1 MIESRPWKAITLSLV
16 ACAVLAGC
24 GGGGGSDSSSSSGP
38 GVSVTVPPTP
48 TVFLMV
54 GGNVSGLSGTVVL
67 QNNGAD
73 ALTMSADG
81 RFAFPTKIP
90 ANAGYAVT
98 VVTQPAGQNCTV
110 ANGSGNLT
118 GDPFLSIPPSD
129 VSNVKITCAPYSATT
144 LALFAGNFGGPGTVD
159 GPSAAAQFFIPQ
171 GVIADK
177 AGNVYVADSGNRA
190 IRKIDPTGAV
200 STLAGVPRLYGS
212 ADGLGAAARFSD
224 PVGMATDAAGNLYI
238 ADSGNVTL
246 SVVGSTVPIGSIRKV
261 TPAGLVTTLAE
272 LSGTN
277 PGPLFGIAV
286 DSKKNVYVADSGSC
300 VIRKLTPAGRLL
312 LFAGMVGICGSA
324 DGTGAAARFDWPN
337 ALAIDGMDNI
347 YVTDSNNRTIRKIT
361 PAGVV
366 STLAGT
372 PGNFGTFDG
381 IGPLAQFSDPVG
393 IGVDSLGNL
402 YVSDWQFLIGTAYA
416 IRKIT
421 PTGSVSTLAVLPYG
435 LVTEEWPIVDT
446 NRAIGY
452 TMGVT
457 VDGAGNV
464 YVADASHSVIRKI
477 TPQGVVSLFAGTEYA
492 PGSADGTGSAAQFQ
506 GLLDKIAAD
515 NLGNLYVADGGNNT
529 IRKITP
535 SGVVS
540 TFAGTAGT
548 TGSVD
553 GTGAAAQFNYP
564 SAVATDAAGNVYVAD
579 LGNRTIRKIT
589 PAGVV
594 STLAGTAGTNG
605 SADGTGPAAQFN
617 YPNGVATDNAGNV
630 YVADSFACTVR
641 KITPAGLVSTFAGTA
656 GSCSHA
662 DGVGAAA
669 RFESPSDVA
678 TDNAGNVYV
687 ADQSIRVITP
697 AGVVSTL
704 AGSRNSPGASVA
716 DGPLGTAIFGFA
728 TALTVDGGGN
738 VYLADWWNNIVRKI
752 SAAGVVS
759 TVAGVL
765 GQTGFQPGTAPGVI
779 AFPTGVAV
787 SGNSL
792 YILTSNGVAVLQGI

>member
-1 MIESRPWKAITLSLV
+1 MNENRLWKAVTLGFV
-16 ACAVLAGC
+16 ACAMLADC
-24 GGGGGSDSSSSSGP
+24 GGGSGSSSSIGT
-38 GVSVTVPPTP
+38 GDSVTVPPAP

-81 RFAFPTKIP
+81 RFTFPTKIP

-98 VVTQPAGQNCTV
+98 VLTQSTGQNCTV
-110 ANGSGNLT
+110 ANGSGTLS
-118 GDPFLSIPPSD
+118 GDPFLRIPPSD
-129 VSNVKITCAPYSATT
+129 VTNVKITCAPYTATT
-144 LALFAGNFGGPGTVD
+144 LALFAGNMGGPGTVD
-159 GPSAAAQFFIPQ
+159 GPSAVAQFFIPQ

-177 AGNVYVADSGNRA
+177 AGNVYVADTGNRT
-190 IRKIDPTGAV
+190 IRRIDPTGTV
-200 STLAGVPRLYGS
+200 STFAGMPQAYGS
-212 ADGLGAAARFSD
+212 ADGPGGAARFGN

-238 ADSGNVTL
+238 ADSGNVAL
-246 SVVGSTVPIGSIRKV
+246 SIVGSTVPIGGIRKV

-272 LSGTN
+272 ISGTN

-286 DSKKNVYVADSGSC
+286 DSKNNVYVADSGSC
-300 VIRKLTPAGRLL
+300 VIREVTPAGRLL
-312 LFAGMVGICGSA
+312 VFAGAIGSCGSA

-337 ALAIDGMDNI
+337 ALAIDGADNV

-393 IGVDSLGNL
+393 IGVDSRGNL
-402 YVSDWQFLIGTAYA
+402 YVSDWQFFTGTAYA

-435 LVTEEWPIVDT
+435 LVTEEWPVIDA

-457 VDGAGNV
+457 VDGAGNI
-464 YVADASHSVIRKI
+464 YVADASNSVIRKI

-535 SGVVS
+535 SGAVS

-548 TGSVD
+548 TGSAD

-564 SAVATDAAGNVYVAD
+564 SAVATDTAGNVYVAD
-579 LGNRTIRKIT
+579 AGNRTIRKIT
-589 PAGVV
+589 PTAVV
-594 STLAGTAGTNG
+594 STLAGTAGTRG
-605 SADGTGPAAQFN
+605 SADGTGAAAQFDF
-617 YPNGVATDNAGNV
+617 PSGVATDGAGNVYVTESDNCTVRKITPVGVVSTLAGTPGNCVSKDGVGTAAGFGRPVDVATDSAGNV
-630 YVADSFACTVR
+630 YVAD
-641 KITPAGLVSTFAGTA
+641 G
-656 GSCSHA
+656 
-662 DGVGAAA
+662 
-669 RFESPSDVA
+669 
-678 TDNAGNVYV
+678 
-687 ADQSIRVITP
+687 SIRVITP
-697 AGVVSTL
+697 TGVVSTL
-704 AGSRNSPGASVA
+704 AGSLNRSSAGDA
-716 DGPLGTAIFGFA
+716 DGPVA
-728 TALTVDGGGN
+728 TATFSLPLALAVDSAGN
-738 VYLADWWNNIVRKI
+738 IYFADWLNNAVRKI
-752 SAAGVVS
+752 STAGIVS
-759 TVAGVL
+759 TVAGVV
-765 GQTGFQPGTAPGVI
+765 GQTGFQPGAGPGVI
-779 AFPTGVAV
+779 SFPTGVAV

-792 YILTSNGVAVLQGI
+792 YIMTSNGVAVLQ